1 MDIVNKSKALN
12 LLIPRLIDK
21 SNNLKK
27 EINSRIKLNKIF
39 SEFENKASNNFN
51 YFISASNNRYNS
63 SKLGNDLDSII
74 YNTRSKNI
82 NEANKIINDK
92 FYSDSILEKEKQKM
106 KYKSTS
112 KIYKDIRDTFNMM
125 KLPLETRFSRNSKKE
140 IQLILKGIDN
150 KPQTENKNNNL
161 EDQNEKQK
169 QITIEDN
176 VKVGK
181 RAINLEFERERNSI
195 EKTINEYLDNLNSAS
210 STNYGIISE
219 VKSPIPKK
227 KYNFSLPKIK
237 LMYYKKFQTPS
248 KSITIEEDKKPDIRK
263 LLPYSKLGKNIKIKK
278 NADENSSMN
287 ESSNKNFPFITEA
300 NINIYRNHEYNN
312 TLNVVFNSANN
323 EFQLQNIF
331 DSKRR
336 KLDNVLGINDIPQI
350 EEYDDIAS
358 KKSERIKEERHLKSK
373 KLSDSQR
380 FEILSRKEQFNKV
393 IDNNMDLLDQLED
406 RIYKN
411 LLLKKE
417 KEKEKDK
424 DYDSEK

>member
-210 STNYGIISE
+210 STNYGKISE

-417 KEKEKDK
+417 KEKDKDK

>member
-63 SKLGNDLDSII
+63 SKLGNDLDTII

>member
-150 KPQTENKNNNL
+150 KPQTENKNYNL

-417 KEKEKDK
+417 KKKEKDK